1 MADPTI
7 NIAIQQ
13 FRDIFLQEYQ
23 RREKLAGTSLEIH
36 GAKGDAYKWPRLG
49 NAEMVDRGAYSSTI
63 TPTML
68 DHTKITTTYEDKV
81 LRTRIDK
88 GEESLINAT
97 ERALW
102 ANIHA
107 GAYGRQRDQWKITAL
122 DAATNSIA
130 VGTTNI
136 SLEKLIAAK
145 EYLMGQEAPDGY
157 FFVMSP
163 NQLSAL
169 LKLEKLTSA
178 DYNSLRALVK
188 GDVNDFMGFNFIIIS
203 DKNANGKLPKTGVNR
218 TCYAYTREALGAVYR
233 LDPDV
238 KVWYSDDQMS
248 WLADS
253 RTIGG
258 SSVLDNG
265 GVTKII
271 CDETK

>member
-7 NIAIQQ
+7 DIAIQQ

-23 RREKLAGTSLEIH
+23 RREKLSGTSLEIH
-36 GAKGDAYKWPRLG
+36 GAKGDAYKWPKLG
-49 NAEMVDRGAYSSTI
+49 NAEMIDRGAYSSVI

-68 DHTKITTTYEDKV
+68 DHTQITTTYQDKV

-88 GEESLINAT
+88 GEESLINPT

-122 DAATNSIA
+122 DLATNEIA
-130 VGTTNI
+130 VGTTN
-136 SLEKLIAAK
+136 LTLDKLIAAK
-145 EYLMGQEAPDGY
+145 EYLMEEEAPDGY

-169 LKLEKLTSA
+169 LKLEKLTSS

-188 GDVNDFMGFNFIIIS
+188 GDLDTFMGFNFIIVS
-203 DKNANGKLPKTGVNR
+203 DKNANGKLPKTGDDR

-233 LDPDV
+233 MDPDV
-238 KVWYSDDQMS
+238 NVWYSDDQLS

-258 SSVLDNG
+258 ASILDNG